1 MSINKKVLVLDGYN
15 LMFRAR
21 YSTKFR
27 TETSTIFNF
36 FRSLR
41 SLHEE
46 FSPDLTYLVLEG
58 KPVKRLEATKK
69 LFGEV
74 TYKAQRTYEDTDN
87 FSNQRKVITDMLI
100 NYFPV
105 KVVRH
110 ASFECDDICN
120 YIANNLHENDDSII
134 VSSDTDFIQSI
145 NENCK
150 LYNPVKKAFI
160 SKPDFDYVT
169 YKSLK
174 GDKSDNIDGFKGIGE
189 KTAIRLCNDKEKL
202 EKLLSTEENLVK
214 FNHNKF
220 MIQFHDIEEIDLEGI
235 NYLNEGKTFNSE
247 EVFKKFTELDFK
259 SIINKENYWNS
270 FKNTFAREE

>member
-1 MSINKKVLVLDGYN
+1 LSINKKVLVLDGYN

-27 TETSTIFNF
+27 TDTSTIFNF

-41 SLHEE
+41 SLYEE
-46 FSPDLTYLVLEG
+46 FNPDVSYLVLEG
-58 KPVKRLEATKK
+58 KPIKRLEATKK

-87 FSNQRKVITDMLI
+87 FSNQRKVITEMLI

-110 ASFECDDICN
+110 ADFECDDICN
-120 YIANNLHENDDSII
+120 YIANTLHKNDESII
-134 VSSDTDFIQSI
+134 ISSDTDFIQSI

-150 LYNPVKKAFI
+150 LYNPVRKAFI
-160 SKPDFDYVT
+160 AKPEFDYIT

-174 GDKSDNIDGFKGIGE
+174 GDKSDNIEGFKGIGE
-189 KTAIRLCNDKEKL
+189 KTAVRLCNDEVKL
-202 EKLLSTEENLVK
+202 NNLLSIKENLEK

-220 MIQFHDIEEIDLEGI
+220 MIKFHDLEDSDIKGI
-235 NYLNEGKTFNSE
+235 NYLSEGKQFNSE
-247 EVFKKFTELDFK
+247 EVFKKFTEFDFK

-270 FKNTFAREE
+270 FKNTFLRED

>member
-1 MSINKKVLVLDGYN
+1 MRG
-15 LMFRAR
+15 F
-21 YSTKFR
+21 
-27 TETSTIFNF
+27 
-36 FRSLR
+36 
-41 SLHEE
+41 
-46 FSPDLTYLVLEG
+46 
-58 KPVKRLEATKK
+58 
-69 LFGEV
+69 
-74 TYKAQRTYEDTDN
+74 
-87 FSNQRKVITDMLI
+87 
-100 NYFPV
+100 
-105 KVVRH
+105 
-110 ASFECDDICN
+110 
-120 YIANNLHENDDSII
+120 
-134 VSSDTDFIQSI
+134 
-145 NENCK
+145 
-150 LYNPVKKAFI
+150 
-160 SKPDFDYVT
+160 
-169 YKSLK
+169 KSLK